1 MSTQKINAKPNI
13 LRNGS
18 ENKVLSKNGNEN
30 TQSQNN
36 KSVGSKVVHIPG
48 LPSSLTIER
57 IEADSAI
64 CISCRNP
71 GKETK

>member
-1 MSTQKINAKPNI
+1 M
-13 LRNGS
+13 
-18 ENKVLSKNGNEN
+18 ENKTVTKNGNEN
-30 TQSQNN
+30 NAQSQNN
-36 KSVGSKVVHIPG
+36 KALGSKVVHIPG

-71 GKETK
+71 GK